1 MTTNPSLDRRWIQ
14 IHGLPVDR
22 LTGAVRAEIDQANSV
37 KVADG
42 AQRCVLFDADNRP
55 ICAIDFMPEAFQ
67 RIDQARDKPTLPQPD
82 PKAGDTVIRPITA
95 TEAASIG
102 VARDYHDPDREVPP
116 LDLPDYDP
124 YADDCSRARLNRQAL
139 WISAITI
146 LIVAALAIAAIFG
159 AFDSTPVA
167 IGGR

>member
-37 KVADG
+37 RIADG
-42 AQRCVLFDADNRP
+42 AQRCVLFDADGRP

-67 RIDQARDKPTLPQPD
+67 RIDQAREKPTIPQPD
-82 PKAGDTVIRPITA
+82 VKAGDTVIRPITA

-124 YADDCSRARLNRQAL
+124 YANECSRSTLNSTAI
-139 WISAITI
+139 WISA
-146 LIVAALAIAAIFG
+146 LAALICIAVAIAAWNG
-159 AFDSTPVA
+159 ALN
-167 IGGR
+167 